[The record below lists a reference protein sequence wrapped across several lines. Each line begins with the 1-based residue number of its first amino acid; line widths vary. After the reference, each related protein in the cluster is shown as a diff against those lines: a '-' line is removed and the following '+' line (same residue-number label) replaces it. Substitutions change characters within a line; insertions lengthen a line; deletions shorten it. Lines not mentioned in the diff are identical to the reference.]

1 MALVFDA
8 MHQVAAGKPA
18 MLRPAPCLLARL
30 ARTHEAMVRF
40 AAGTA
45 CATPADQWLVVMQ
58 EQLWE
63 PLFEALTSA

>member
-1 MALVFDA
+1 
-8 MHQVAAGKPA
+8 

-30 ARTHEAMVRF
+30 ARAHEAMVRF